1 MAPMTRRHRP
11 FLRDYAERALPVVQ
25 AIRDHH
31 AALHDARTR
40 AERDAEL
47 AALGALAD
55 AYRLLGR
62 LDEAVRHGEEAV
74 DLARALDRP
83 KSLVS
88 NLIRLAT
95 ALQYRQAHAD
105 AEPLFAEARQLA
117 RQLGLLEDFALQHHG
132 KSLAEQGRWDEA
144 IAALEQ
150 ALTLREAR
158 GDAALIASSREAL
171 TEARARAGPTAP

>member
-1 MAPMTRRHRP
+1 MTRRLRP
-11 FLRDYAERALPVVQ
+11 FLRDYAERAMPVVQ

-31 AALHDARTR
+31 AALHEAQARE
-40 AERDAEL
+40 ERDTEL

-74 DLARALDRP
+74 ALARALERP

-105 AEPLFAEARQLA
+105 AEPLFLEARALA
-117 RQLGLLEDFALQHHG
+117 ASLGLLEDFALQHHG

-150 ALTLREAR
+150 ALALREAR
-158 GDAALIASSREAL
+158 QDASLVASSSEAL
-171 TEARARAGPTAP
+171 AEARARAGR